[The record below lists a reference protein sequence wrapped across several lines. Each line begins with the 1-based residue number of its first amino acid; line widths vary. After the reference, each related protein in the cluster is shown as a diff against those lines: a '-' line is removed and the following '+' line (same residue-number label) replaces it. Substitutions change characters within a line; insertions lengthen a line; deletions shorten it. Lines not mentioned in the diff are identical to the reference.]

1 MNLRNLALATA
12 LCASQVVLSAKTI
25 TVPNRISF
33 GNSVAQFISGVS
45 GLDGPKVSPEVNATS
60 FDWWYFDAVAEDSS
74 EAVVVV
80 FYLSTTLGFPFV
92 PPLSTLSVDIF
103 ASWEDGSLAFLPQN
117 SLPFEAGAA
126 TITTDGD
133 GASGIWKGTGFEFE
147 GSPDLSS
154 YTVTV
159 DSPALGVSGTLE
171 LKSVSI

>member
-1 MNLRNLALATA
+1 MHLRNLAFVSA
-12 LCASQVVLSAKTI
+12 LCASVQAATTI
-25 TVPNRISF
+25 NVPNQIAF
-33 GNSVAQFISGVS
+33 GNSVAQFVSGAS
-45 GLDGPKVSPEVNATS
+45 GLDGPKVSPVNATS

-74 EAVVVV
+74 KAVVVV

-117 SLPFEAGAA
+117 SLPFEAGTA

-133 GASGIWKGTGFEFE
+133 GASGIWKGTGFEFQ
-147 GSPDLSS
+147 GTPDLSS

-159 DSPALGVSGTLE
+159 DSPALGVQGTLK
-171 LKSVSI
+171 LKSVSIS